1 MAQVIKVTTT
11 KPLPPGAETVAK
23 GGKQFFQIKRA
34 GKTIYCELTQCKTK
48 YRIESRK
55 WYAQY
60 RDATGRI
67 KRKPAF
73 TDKGASLKLAQELE
87 ERAMRRKMGLPG
99 SAESIF
105 EEPVDGLLDRFEK
118 FLRSKNNTVYHC
130 DQTMNRIKRLFEGA
144 KVRSWGQIN
153 PTTVLSWLATERER
167 DAIGIKTSNYYLVA
181 VKEFCNWAVDD
192 GIVAENPLRSAK
204 AMNAEGDVRR
214 KRRAIGA
221 DEFQRLIA
229 AARMSGPVQGMD
241 GQERAILYIVAA
253 WTGFRRGELASLRL
267 SQIVLDGD
275 SPAITVSAAYSKRR
289 REDSIP
295 LHPVVVEELK
305 AWLAPKKLGNQDVVF
320 ALASSNGYLRYTSKM
335 MAADLKTARAA
346 WIAEAANDNEREER
360 EKSSFLRYQSDA
372 VVYADFHAN
381 RHTFITNLV
390 KVGIQPKLAQSLA
403 RHSDIRLTFNIYSH
417 VEKGEQTDAIGKL
430 HSPRTTQNGPA
441 GKAIDSEREPK
452 PKNKG
457 KPESPSETHETAQ
470 RAESDAGDLERKE
483 TKDAKTFALQFAQ
496 TIRGGGHLE
505 AGGGNDTPE
514 GVVSGPLPQ
523 TLDLSGFSGDC
534 QQMADKNESSP
545 GWARTTDTR
554 INSPV
559 LFAILRGKTQCMR
572 KRGLQSGA

>member
-11 KPLPPGAETVAK
+11 KPLPPGAETVGK
-23 GGKQFFQIKRA
+23 GSKQFYQIKRA
-34 GKTIYCELTQCKTK
+34 GKTIYCELTECKTK

-105 EEPVDGLLDRFEK
+105 EEPVAGMLVRFEK
-118 FLRSKNNTVYHC
+118 FLRSKNNTVDHC

-144 KVRSWGQIN
+144 KVHTWGQIN
-153 PTTVLSWLATERER
+153 PTTILSWLATERER
-167 DAIGIKTSNYYLVA
+167 EAFGIKTSNYYLIA
-181 VKEFCNWAVDD
+181 IKEFCNWAVDD
-192 GIVAENPLRSAK
+192 GIVTENPLRSAK

-241 GQERAILYIVAA
+241 GKERAILYIVAA
-253 WTGFRRGELASLRL
+253 WTGFRRGELASLRV

-305 AWLAPKKLGNQDVVF
+305 AWLAPKKLCNQDVVF

-335 MAADLKTARAA
+335 MAADLKTARSA
-346 WIAEAANDNEREER
+346 WIAEGANDTEREER
-360 EKSSFLRYQSDA
+360 EKSSFLRYQSDE

-381 RHTFITNLV
+381 RHTFITNLG

-417 VEKGEQTDAIGKL
+417 VEKGEQTEAIGKL
-430 HSPRTTQNGPA
+430 HSPIMPQT
-441 GKAIDSEREPK
+441 GKGGGAAIDSKPELK

-457 KPESPSETHETAQ
+457 KPESPPEWHVTSQH
-470 RAESDAGDLERKE
+470 AESNAGVLEPKE
-483 TKDAKTFALQFAQ
+483 SNEANPFALQFAL
-496 TIRGGGHLE
+496 TNRGGRHLE
-505 AGGGNDTPE
+505 AEGGSGIPK

-523 TLDLSGFSGDC
+523 TLDLSGFSGVC
-534 QQMADKNESSP
+534 QSMTDKKESSP

-554 INSPV
+554 INSPLLCQLSYKGK
-559 LFAILRGKTQCMR
+559 LFIEL
-572 KRGLQSGA
+572 